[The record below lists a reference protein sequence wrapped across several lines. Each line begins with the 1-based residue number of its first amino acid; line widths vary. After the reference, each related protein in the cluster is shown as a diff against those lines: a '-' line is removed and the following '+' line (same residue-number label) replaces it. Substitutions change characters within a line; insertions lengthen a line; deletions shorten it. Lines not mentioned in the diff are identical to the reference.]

1 MWTKKILYI
10 FGLSVFASLLSL
22 CSGAFSSSAS
32 ATSQSFTYTA
42 NDVTFSTNAGID
54 IDSLVSN
61 LGFTPDYITISID
74 QSSYIQQCMPGPSVC
89 KIYLSPIQNNNNDN
103 YQYVPLSFYQ
113 ATDTSTYNNLPLSIT
128 TAYRSGLT
136 LYSYIYSRQSVF
148 AYFGSISITFS
159 DNQCPACPTCPEIP
173 ANPYD
178 DKLDNIY
185 HAILLVGAS
194 FVVIMFLYQI
204 LRIYVRSWS

>member
-1 MWTKKILYI
+1 MWKKKIVYG
-10 FGLSVFASLLSL
+10 FGFVVFFSVLFSLSGLFTR
-22 CSGAFSSSAS
+22 SAS

-42 NDVTFSTNAGID
+42 NDFTFSTNAGID

-74 QSSYIQQCMPGPSVC
+74 QSSYISQCMPGASVC
-89 KIYLSPIQNNNNDN
+89 KIFLSPIQNNNNDA
-103 YQYVPLSFYQ
+103 YQYVPLGFYQ
-113 ATDTSTYNNLPLSIT
+113 ATDTSTYNTLPLTIT
-128 TAYRSGLT
+128 TAYTPGLT

-148 AYFGSISITFS
+148 AYFGTISITLS
-159 DNQCPACPTCPEIP
+159 DTECPTCPTCPEIP

-185 HAILLVGAS
+185 HAILYVGGAIIVCL
-194 FVVIMFLYQI
+194 FFYQI

>member
-1 MWTKKILYI
+1 MWKRKIF
-10 FGLSVFASLLSL
+10 FGFGFAVFFSLLSL
-22 CSGAFSSSAS
+22 LSGAFTPSAS
-32 ATSQSFTYTA
+32 ASSQTFTYTA
-42 NDVTFSTNAGID
+42 NDVTFSNNAGID

-74 QSSYIQQCMPGPSVC
+74 QSSYISQCMPGMSVC
-89 KIYLSPIQNNNNDN
+89 KIFLSPLQNNGFDS

-113 ATDTSTYNNLPLSIT
+113 ATDTTTINNLPLSIT
-128 TAYRSGLT
+128 TVYRSGLT

-148 AYFGSISITFS
+148 DYFGSISITLS
-159 DNQCPACPTCPEIP
+159 DSECPTCPTCPELP